1 MEALRLATP
10 EEVARISEGMELTQA
25 SSVVAFPKK
34 NGDADLAVLRQVTE
48 LDPVIFSEG
57 TDDRRK
63 AMFIWAIESG
73 LKILGIVPEIY
84 FNVSADDTK
93 WQHVIETFGGVCISK
108 APELRYKKSLK

>member
-10 EEVARISEGMELTQA
+10 EEVAKISEGLDLTQ
-25 SSVVAFPKK
+25 SSTVVAFPKK
-34 NGDADLAVLRQVTE
+34 DGDPDLAVLRQVTE

-84 FNVSADDTK
+84 FNVDANDTK
-93 WQHVIETFGGVCISK
+93 WQHVIETFGGVQTSK
-108 APELRYKKSLK
+108 HPELRYKKSLK